1 MIITDLVVTTVL
13 VVRAVPGK
21 ALQIPGSLALKFIHM
36 PRLGK
41 NHQNCKSREK
51 LNDLIKTLQR
61 YKFNKTELR
70 KKLNLVLM
78 VPEKRRKEPI
88 TASQLVCPAGFFGS
102 PGSDQGVIRHR
113 ATERAQTWV
122 GPVPLTLVFPLRVL
136 LLV

>member
-1 MIITDLVVTTVL
+1 MIITDLVVSTVL
-13 VVRAVPGK
+13 VVRAVLGK

-51 LNDLIKTLQR
+51 LHDLIKTLQR
-61 YKFNKTELR
+61 YKFDKTELR
-70 KKLNLVLM
+70 KKMNLVLM

-102 PGSDQGVIRHR
+102 DQGVIRHR

-122 GPVPLTLVFPLRVL
+122 GPVPLTLLFPLRVL